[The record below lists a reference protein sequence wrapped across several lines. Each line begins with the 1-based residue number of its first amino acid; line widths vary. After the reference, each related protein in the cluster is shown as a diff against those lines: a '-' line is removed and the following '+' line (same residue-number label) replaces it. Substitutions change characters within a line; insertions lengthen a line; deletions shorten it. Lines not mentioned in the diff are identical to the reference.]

1 MDIKLIF
8 LSLLIVGVI
17 FLIFFLL
24 FRKNKSKTI
33 KFNKDNNLDPTLNK
47 LMSLFSG
54 DVVSL
59 LPDKLFNNKE
69 KQSKTEELLIKS
81 GNPWNITAYELLI
94 LRAVLGVLGIILSI
108 VFSGLLLF
116 SFPILAIPVLI
127 IVPLLLFYYPTTT
140 LESIAYNREDRFRR
154 ELPEA
159 IDYLSMTVAGTN
171 LSLPQAI
178 ENVTLYL
185 DEDSVLREEFVSVS
199 NGIKSGQSVNQALDA
214 FAERVPTEGIKA
226 FIKSLKAANDLSVPL
241 EDILRARSEASRKE
255 LETNLEEKLQK
266 LPDKITL
273 ILTPIIVV
281 CMLTAV
287 LSPALFSILKAF

>member
-8 LSLLIVGVI
+8 LSLVIVAVI

-33 KFNKDNNLDPTLNK
+33 KLNKDNNLDPTLNK
-47 LMSLFSG
+47 LMSLFGG

-69 KQSKTEELLIKS
+69 KRSKTKELLIKS

-94 LRAVLGVLGIILSI
+94 LRAVLGALGIILSI

-185 DEDSVLREEFVSVS
+185 DEDSVLREEFVNVS

>member
-24 FRKNKSKTI
+24 FRKNRSKTI
-33 KFNKDNNLDPTLNK
+33 KLNKDNNLDPTLNK
-47 LMSLFSG
+47 LMTLFGG

-69 KQSKTEELLIKS
+69 KRSKTEELLIKS
-81 GNPWNITAYELLI
+81 GNPWNITTYELLI

-185 DEDSVLREEFVSVS
+185 DEDSVLREEFINVS

-273 ILTPIIVV
+273 ILTPIIVI

>member
-24 FRKNKSKTI
+24 FRKNRSKTI
-33 KFNKDNNLDPTLNK
+33 KLNKDNNLDPTLNK
-47 LMSLFSG
+47 LMTLFGG

-81 GNPWNITAYELLI
+81 GNPWNITTYELLI

-185 DEDSVLREEFVSVS
+185 DEDSVLREEFVNVS

-273 ILTPIIVV
+273 ILTPIIVI

>member
-24 FRKNKSKTI
+24 FRKNRSKTI
-33 KFNKDNNLDPTLNK
+33 KLNKDNNLDPTLNK
-47 LMSLFSG
+47 LMTLFGG

-59 LPDKLFNNKE
+59 LPEKLFNNKE
-69 KQSKTEELLIKS
+69 KRSKTEELLIKS
-81 GNPWNITAYELLI
+81 GNPWNITTYELLI

-185 DEDSVLREEFVSVS
+185 DEDSVLREEFINVS

-273 ILTPIIVV
+273 ILTPIIVI